1 MFFPGK
7 FRFFTSETENKKEN
21 PCNGTVLPR
30 RFKPE
35 IQPLS
40 NDQFRKFLELTD
52 EERIYGTYYQVA
64 LLTGMR
70 KSEAL
75 GLCWDKVDFDRGI
88 IVISRQLQ
96 QLTEENGGYVMTDL
110 KNTRARAIKPAPY
123 IMNLLKRRYQE
134 QEADALEAGT
144 SWLAWNSEETHRT
157 AFVFTN
163 ELGDHLSQQ
172 TVYKRFKRIVKE
184 MGIPDRRLHDLRHT
198 FAVVSIENGDDI
210 KTVQGNLGHSS
221 ASFTLDV
228 YGHISDAMRSASSER
243 MSNFLDDIRSDPK
256 PDPPSEEKESALP
269 ESGESTN
276 IISFRNY
283 YPEIIYSEN
292 AK

>member
-1 MFFPGK
+1 MLRRSFEVAIDMGYM
-7 FRFFTSETENKKEN
+7 KEN

-30 RFKPE
+30 RSKPE

-40 NDQFRKFLELTD
+40 NEQFRRFLELTD
-52 EERIYGTYYQVA
+52 EDRIYGTYYQVA

-75 GLCWDKVDFDRGI
+75 GLCWDKVDFDRGLI
-88 IVISRQLQ
+88 IINRQLQ

-123 IMNLLKRRYQE
+123 IMDLLKKRYQE
-134 QEADALEAGT
+134 QEADALAAGS
-144 SWLAWNSEETHRT
+144 SWMAWTDEESHRT

-172 TVYKRFKRIVKE
+172 TVYKRYKRIVNG

-243 MSNFLDDIRSDPK
+243 MDSFLNDLRKD
-256 PDPPSEEKESALP
+256 PDPTPPEEDTKNALP
-269 ESGESTN
+269 EIEDSSN
-276 IISFRNY
+276 IITFRSYFPNN
-283 YPEIIYSEN
+283 IYTEQ